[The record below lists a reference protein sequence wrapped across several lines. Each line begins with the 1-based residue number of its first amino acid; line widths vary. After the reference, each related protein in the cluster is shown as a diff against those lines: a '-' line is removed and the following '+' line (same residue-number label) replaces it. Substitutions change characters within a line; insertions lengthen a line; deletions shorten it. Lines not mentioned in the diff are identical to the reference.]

1 MKKLFER
8 SRVIGLNE
16 RIIEVNG
23 LTIIAAR
30 LIDAVL
36 FFLIGYNAA
45 YYLKL
50 VVCSC

>member
-8 SRVIGLNE
+8 SRVIELNE

-23 LTIIAAR
+23 LTVITAI
-30 LIDAVL
+30 LIVAVL